1 LPSQKFLVNPFLVVL
16 LLLPFNPIHAQTRS
30 KVVIGHASMSS
41 VVLTLWAAQD
51 RGFFAKNGI
60 DAQLIFIPGSPTL
73 IASLNTGDVHF
84 GYTGGTATL
93 GAVVGGLDMRMLAS
107 FANRVQSELVARPEI
122 KTPAD
127 LKGKRIGVTSIGGTG
142 WMSALLI
149 LEQIGLNIDRDKI
162 SISSFGDQRVI
173 SQALEGGTIQGA
185 ALAGVFSR
193 KLRRAGY
200 YLPGEPDKIA
210 LTGTALVGKADYLNA
225 HGATARNVVK
235 SLVEGH
241 AYVLNPQN
249 KSSILEI
256 LSKRLGLRD
265 PAMAADGLED
275 YVTGVERK
283 PFVGVDGLKNI
294 QRFMK
299 ERNPKVSQINLE
311 KIIDETYLRE
321 LEKSGYLD
329 QILGAK
335 APAK

>member
-1 LPSQKFLVNPFLVVL
+1 MSLVAL
-16 LLLPFNPIHAQTRS
+16 LWQAAAQAQTRS
-30 KVVIGHASMSS
+30 KIVIGHASMSS

-60 DAQLIFIPGSPTL
+60 DAQLVFIPGSPTL

-93 GAVVGGLDMRMLAS
+93 GAVVGGLDLRMLAS
-107 FANRVQSELVARPEI
+107 FANRVQSELVVRPEF
-122 KTPAD
+122 KTAAD
-127 LKGKRIGVTSIGGTG
+127 LKGKRVGVTSIGGTG

-149 LEQIGLNIDRDKI
+149 LEQIGLHIDRDKI
-162 SISSFGDQRVI
+162 LMTAFGDQRVI

-193 KLRRAGY
+193 KLKRAGY
-200 YLPGEPDKIA
+200 WLPGEPDKIP
-210 LTGTALVGKADYLNA
+210 LTGTALVTKADYLRA
-225 HGATARNVVK
+225 QGATARSVVK

-241 AYVLNPQN
+241 AYVLNPAN
-249 KSSILEI
+249 KSSVFEI

-265 PAMAADGLED
+265 QAMAADGLDD
-275 YVTGVERK
+275 YVSGVERK
-283 PFVGVDGLKNI
+283 PFVSVDGLKNI
-294 QRFMK
+294 QRFMVD
-299 ERNPKVSQINLE
+299 RNPKVAQIQLD

-321 LEKSGYLD
+321 FDKSGYLD
-329 QILGAK
+329 QLFGAK